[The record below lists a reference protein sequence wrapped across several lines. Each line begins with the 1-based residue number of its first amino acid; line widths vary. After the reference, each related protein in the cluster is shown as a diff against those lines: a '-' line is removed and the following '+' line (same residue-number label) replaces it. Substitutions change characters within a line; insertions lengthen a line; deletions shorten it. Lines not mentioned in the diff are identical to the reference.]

1 MKGLL
6 VSYNFAIIAFFFF
19 VKVFFILYIRFDR
32 KDYFLTYSRVSAF
45 QGRVHEQTGLGGEN
59 SYHFA

>member
-1 MKGLL
+1 M
-6 VSYNFAIIAFFFF
+6 FC
-19 VKVFFILYIRFDR
+19 ILYIMFDH

-45 QGRVHEQTGLGGEN
+45 QRRAHEQTGLGGEN

>member
-1 MKGLL
+1 M
-6 VSYNFAIIAFFFF
+6 FC
-19 VKVFFILYIRFDR
+19 ILYIRFDR
-32 KDYFLTYSRVSAF
+32 KDNFLTYSTLSAF